1 MFTMWEYKEQSC
13 QSISLRKL
21 IKDLMALML
30 DERLF
35 HKCAPLLVAE
45 ATFKKIGTGL
55 RQSQFVFNISKSMT
69 CAEGFKQ
76 AFQVLQRLIIQRS
89 KHQFQFLLFSSDI
102 EIIPSQLTTEHGSAK
117 IVVRLKDNLINGVI
131 AQIGV
136 KPLSG
141 PLFDAIAT
149 CSKLS

>member
-45 ATFKKIGTGL
+45 TMFKKIGTEL
-55 RQSQFVFNISKSMT
+55 RQNQFVFKISKSMT
-69 CAEGFKQ
+69 CAEGFK
-76 AFQVLQRLIIQRS
+76 
-89 KHQFQFLLFSSDI
+89 
-102 EIIPSQLTTEHGSAK
+102 
-117 IVVRLKDNLINGVI
+117 
-131 AQIGV
+131 
-136 KPLSG
+136 
-141 PLFDAIAT
+141 
-149 CSKLS
+149 